1 MGQGD
6 LFHKIRHVCP
16 FRGLRLQKFPS
27 GRCIEKQISGDKCGS
42 VRRAD
47 LTRPISSPPSIL
59 YLDPV
64 RLPEVFV
71 ISSTWETAAILESAS
86 PRNPRE
92 ETVSRSS
99 AVRILLVEWRKNANG
114 SSSFLIPHPLSVIR
128 KLQNMRDR
136 MENML
141 FRESEK
147 CP

>member
-1 MGQGD
+1 M
-6 LFHKIRHVCP
+6 V
-16 FRGLRLQKFPS
+16 PS
-27 GRCIEKQISGDKCGS
+27 GAPISS
-42 VRRAD
+42 
-47 LTRPISSPPSIL
+47 RPISSPPSIL

-128 KLQNMRDR
+128 INPM
-136 MENML
+136 
-141 FRESEK
+141 
-147 CP
+147 PP